1 MKILNLVFVGLV
13 AIFFTA
19 CSTKPKCDD
28 KEVLDL
34 TKTILLENGAA
45 MVMFEAL
52 NSAPKNSIPNMSKET
67 FQAGYE
73 NFSKNINKD
82 RVNLNFMSGYFSYDA
97 FKALDTSK
105 LSKEGLEVYKLLDKT
120 IKDYFKVEPF
130 AVMTAKQDDEITYC
144 KMQASKDTSPLYYS
158 VQYTNDGKLY
168 VEVETN

>member
-1 MKILNLVFVGLV
+1 MN
-13 AIFFTA
+13 
-19 CSTKPKCDD
+19 
-28 KEVLDL
+28 
-34 TKTILLENGAA
+34 
-45 MVMFEAL
+45 
-52 NSAPKNSIPNMSKET
+52 KET

-120 IKDYFKVEPF
+120 IKDYFNVEPF

>member
-1 MKILNLVFVGLV
+1 MKISKLVFAGLV

-19 CSTKPKCDD
+19 CSSQPKCDD

-34 TKTILLENGAA
+34 TKKILLENGVA
-45 MVMFEAL
+45 MVLFESL
-52 NSAPKNSIPNMSKET
+52 NSAPQNSIPNMSKET

-82 RVNLNFMSGYFSYDA
+82 IVNLNFMSGYFSYDA

-120 IKDYFKVEPF
+120 IKDYLKVEPF

-144 KMQASKDTSPLYYS
+144 KLQIDQGASPLYYS
-158 VQYTNDGKLY
+158 AQYTNDGKLY
-168 VEVETN
+168 VEVKTR